1 MKSAFV
7 LRKHADNGATSED
20 VSLETAS
27 ERVENQHFEV
37 SLIFVEAK
45 AVRVDLLSQDLLQ
58 HGQFRR
64 DRRAQ
69 ERIPATNS
77 GEIPVTPKEIN

>member
-1 MKSAFV
+1 MKSTFD
-7 LRKHADNGATSED
+7 LRKHAGSGAASED
-20 VSLETAS
+20 ASLETAA
-27 ERVENQHFEV
+27 ERVENQHIEV

-58 HGQFRR
+58 HGQCKR

-69 ERIPATNS
+69 ERAPTRYAATR
-77 GEIPVTPKEIN
+77 ETPRAIN

>member
-1 MKSAFV
+1 MKSVFA
-7 LRKHADNGATSED
+7 LRKPADSGATSVD

-27 ERVENQHFEV
+27 ERVVNRISVVKQ
-37 SLIFVEAK
+37 IFVEEK
-45 AVRVDLLSQDLLQ
+45 AVRVDLFSQDLLQ

-69 ERIPATNS
+69 ERAPTRYAATRETPRATN
-77 GEIPVTPKEIN
+77 

>member
-1 MKSAFV
+1 MKSIFG
-7 LRKHADNGATSED
+7 LRKPADSGATSED

-37 SLIFVEAK
+37 GLIFVEAN

-58 HGQFRR
+58 HGQLREG
-64 DRRAQ
+64 RAQ
-69 ERIPATNS
+69 VNPATKS
-77 GEIPVTPKEIN
+77 GEIPATPKEIN

>member
-1 MKSAFV
+1 MKSIFA
-7 LRKHADNGATSED
+7 LRKPADSGATSVD

-27 ERVENQHFEV
+27 ERVVNRISVVKH
-37 SLIFVEAK
+37 IFAEEK

-58 HGQFRR
+58 HGQLR

-69 ERIPATNS
+69 ENPAIKS